1 MDPSDLIHFL
11 ILIILLFLSAFF
23 SSSETALTAVNKVR
37 IKNMMEEGNKK
48 AKIVFEL
55 IDEPSR
61 MLSAI
66 LIGNNLVNIGMTS
79 YATVFA
85 TRFFGNA
92 GAGIATGILTLLI
105 IILGEII
112 PKNYAASQAEKWSL
126 ACAKWI
132 FAWMK
137 FITPISFIVNGIAR
151 FLLSLGGIDMD
162 KKQDTFTETE
172 IRTIVDES
180 HEDGEIESDERKMIN
195 NVFDLDDQ
203 VAKDIMIPRVDMVFL
218 PIDATYEETLE
229 TYRECLYTRI
239 PVYEENRDNVVG
251 LINIKDLVLY
261 EDKEHFD
268 IKHILREIYFVH
280 DHKKTSEL
288 MREMRQNSISL
299 AIVLDEYGSTAGL
312 ITMEDLLEEI
322 VGEIRDEYDENEAEN
337 IQEIGER
344 EYVVDGS
351 LKLDDLK
358 DQIGLQIESEEFD
371 SIGGVFIQMLDRF
384 PIEGETVET
393 ESGIRLVAENVEKNH
408 IDKVHVYI
416 PEHLNTPEESEEQ
429 EES

>member
-1 MDPSDLIHFL
+1 MDPSDLIQIL
-11 ILIILLFLSAFF
+11 ILLLLLLLSAFF

-37 IKNMMEEGNKK
+37 IKSMMEEGNKK
-48 AKIVFEL
+48 ANTVYKL
-55 IDEPSR
+55 IEEPSG

-85 TRFFGNA
+85 TRLFGNV
-92 GAGIATGILTLLI
+92 GAGIAAGVLTLLI

-112 PKNYAASQAEKWSL
+112 PKNYAAAHAENWSL
-126 ACAKWI
+126 KCAGAI
-132 FAWMK
+132 FFWMK
-137 FITPISFIVNGIAR
+137 LITPVSFIVNGISR
-151 FLLSLGGIDMD
+151 LLLSIGGIDMD
-162 KKQDTFTETE
+162 KKQDTFTENE

-218 PIDATYEETLE
+218 PIDATYEETLNV
-229 TYRECLYTRI
+229 YRDCLYTRI
-239 PVYEENRDNVVG
+239 PVYEDNRDNVVG
-251 LINIKDLVLY
+251 LINIKDLILY

-268 IKHILREIYFVH
+268 IRHILREIYFVH

-288 MREMRQNSISL
+288 MKEMRKNSISL

-322 VGEIRDEYDENEAEN
+322 VGEIRDEFDESEADN
-337 IQEIGER
+337 IKEIGER
-344 EYVVDGS
+344 EYVVEGS
-351 LKLDDLK
+351 TKLDDLE
-358 DQIGLQIESEEFD
+358 DQIGMGLESEEFD
-371 SIGGVFIQMLDRF
+371 SVGGLIIEHLDRF
-384 PIEGETVET
+384 PEEGESIVT
-393 ESGIRLVAENVEKNH
+393 ESGIRLVAENVEKNR
-408 IDKVHVYI
+408 IDKVHIYI
-416 PEHLNTPEESEEQ
+416 PENIELTKEEDEDESE
-429 EES
+429 